1 MCLTSLR
8 VRIPLRVLRC
18 DATTGNGPVLKTG
31 DPRRRTGG
39 SSPSHSALQTWLN
52 WQKHLPA
59 QEGPGDRHAGS
70 RPAVCVYC
78 QQKLTAR
85 DYSRFYTRSL
95 MTNRFLH
102 VILGGRITGPQVR
115 KGKAMLQRHTLNT
128 LCIYRQCDLLG
139 ISMPSA
145 DKVERFN
152 TACLIQAGQSGYLG
166 PGVFLRIL
174 E

>member
-1 MCLTSLR
+1 
-8 VRIPLRVLRC
+8 
-18 DATTGNGPVLKTG
+18 
-31 DPRRRTGG
+31 
-39 SSPSHSALQTWLN
+39 
-52 WQKHLPA
+52 
-59 QEGPGDRHAGS
+59 
-70 RPAVCVYC
+70 
-78 QQKLTAR
+78 
-85 DYSRFYTRSL
+85 
-95 MTNRFLH
+95 MTNPESDAI
-102 VILGGRITGPQVR
+102 VGIDETGPQVR

-166 PGVFLRIL
+166 PGVSLRIL